1 MGRSFAI
8 KDLFL
13 HHWSV
18 YLEFLRPPRVFGLVS
33 TLRSGLD
40 DTTSSLLLTGRPPIT
55 VSCSLFSKFCV
66 CVTFLSLREL
76 SLIVDLPNGHF
87 VSISDPV
94 SVRTAHLDLRVTIW
108 LLTCSLTFD
117 TKTIFWGSL
126 FAVNMQK
133 QKKKKRDHT
142 FMSRISNKGTFI
154 ILKVSLHSFIHSF
167 TTRRRRLTQN
177 RIAHIHLKIFSH
189 TCTEDSS
196 VQRRGRSLCSTQ
208 IVRGVFD
215 PRQQIQFH
223 LCDPFSACENTRAE
237 TRAEMFPLNEG
248 TSVFKNTVQTEKV
261 PLLSIQKH
269 FFKKKKKKQPPRWP
283 SPAAPDDGV
292 IKL

>member
-1 MGRSFAI
+1 
-8 KDLFL
+8 
-13 HHWSV
+13 
-18 YLEFLRPPRVFGLVS
+18 
-33 TLRSGLD
+33 
-40 DTTSSLLLTGRPPIT
+40 
-55 VSCSLFSKFCV
+55 
-66 CVTFLSLREL
+66 
-76 SLIVDLPNGHF
+76 
-87 VSISDPV
+87 
-94 SVRTAHLDLRVTIW
+94 
-108 LLTCSLTFD
+108 
-117 TKTIFWGSL
+117 
-126 FAVNMQK
+126 MQK

-223 LCDPFSACENTRAE
+223 LCDPFSARENTRAE

-269 FFKKKKKKQPPRWP
+269 FFKKKKKK
-283 SPAAPDDGV
+283 SSHHDDR
-292 IKL
+292 LLLLLMME